1 MKTVLIIGA
10 TRNLGAALAK
20 EYAKQPSTIVY
31 ATARYAKPLQHAQN
45 IHWIGGVDISHEN
58 AGATL
63 TLHYNN
69 EFPIDIV
76 YFVAT
81 ASSSLFGSETLDHPD
96 FDREVRMYKTTAIGP
111 VFLVQHLIRANILKR
126 GAKIIFIG
134 NEGGSQA
141 LRIKGSKGGDYGF
154 HGSQTALNMVAK
166 LLSLDLADR
175 DISVNVVHPGLV
187 IPEDKTPKD
196 FPPDL
201 DAVRPEV
208 VAHELSEFVEKMRP
222 ENNGQFWALRGAK

>member
-20 EYAKQPSTIVY
+20 EYAKQPNTIVY
-31 ATARYAKPLQHAQN
+31 ATARYAKPLQYATN
-45 IHWIGGVDISHEN
+45 VHWIGGVDISQEK

-69 EFPIDIV
+69 DFPIDIV

-81 ASSSLFGSETLDHPD
+81 ASSSLFSNETLDHPD
-96 FDREVRMYKTTAIGP
+96 FDREVKMYKTSAIGP
-111 VFLVQHLIRANILKR
+111 VFLVQYLVRANILKR

-141 LRIKGSKGGDYGF
+141 LRINGSRGGDYGF
-154 HGSQTALNMVAK
+154 HGSQAALNMVAK
-166 LLSLDLADR
+166 LLSLDLASKE
-175 DISVNVVHPGLV
+175 ISVGVVHPGLV
-187 IPEDKTPKD
+187 IPEDRSTKD
-196 FPPDL
+196 YPANSG
-201 DAVRPEV
+201 AVRPEV
-208 VAHELSEFVEKMRP
+208 AAHDLIEFTEKFGK
-222 ENNGQFWALRGAK
+222 EHNGQFWAPRGAT